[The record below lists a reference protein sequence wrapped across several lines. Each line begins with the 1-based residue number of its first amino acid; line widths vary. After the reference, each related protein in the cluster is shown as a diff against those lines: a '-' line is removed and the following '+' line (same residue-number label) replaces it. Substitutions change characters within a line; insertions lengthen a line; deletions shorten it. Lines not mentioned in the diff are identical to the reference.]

1 MNSLLQDLRY
11 GSRML
16 RKNPGFTIVALI
28 ALILGIASTTAIFS
42 VVDGVLLHPLP
53 YPDSDHILSVS
64 QTVRSTG
71 VSTQDSSPANYLDW
85 LSQNKVFSHMAAS
98 RGGQGNLTE
107 GDRPERVRMTVATA
121 SFFPLFGV
129 NPILGRTLLPT
140 DEKAGNAN
148 VVVLSYGLWERR
160 FGCDRSVIG
169 RDIKLNGEPH
179 TVVGV
184 MPPDFSPDDYG
195 ELWLPSPWG
204 VPANALR
211 PAEDPRA
218 SRSSNY
224 LDVWARLRP
233 GVTLEQARAEMN
245 AMMLRLEKQYPND
258 DMGVGIALTPLHEEM
273 VSGIR
278 PVLLVLVAAVASL
291 LLIGCANV
299 ANLPLARA
307 AGRAR
312 EISIRAALGAS
323 RFRLIR
329 QLLTESV
336 LLALLGG
343 ILGVLV
349 AAWAVPLLVA
359 LSPSDIRGFK
369 EIGLNRE
376 VLGFS
381 FLASVLTG
389 IIFGLIP
396 ALAVSSA
403 NPSASLGEGERGS
416 TSSRSRSR
424 SVLIATEVG
433 LSLVL
438 LIAAGLMVKSFS
450 KLTRVDPGFV
460 PERLL
465 IFDIGPSFTD
475 EARQTIFYQ
484 QVVARVQAVPGVE
497 RAAAV
502 SRLPLSGGNS
512 SRSFN
517 LPGSNTGYSSD
528 IRVGTPE
535 YFRTLG
541 IPLLQGRNFT
551 EHDTKNSLPVAIV
564 NEAFVR
570 ATFPGEDPIGKF
582 VVNFGPHNEKLEIV
596 GVVGNVRH
604 LALETAPRAELY
616 QPLGQASWPRMFVVV
631 RTLTSNPLTLVPAI
645 QDAVWSVD
653 KNVAPG
659 TARSMEGL
667 VARSLLKRK
676 FTMTLLTIFA
686 GLAVTLAAIGL
697 YGVMSYSVSQRTRE
711 IGIRMALGAQRA
723 EVLRLIVNQGM
734 RLTAIGVLLG
744 IIASLGLTRL
754 IANLLFGVSATDFA
768 TFLGLS
774 CLLLLVALL
783 ACWLPA
789 RRASGVDPMV
799 ALRAE

>member
-1 MNSLLQDLRY
+1 M
-11 GSRML
+11 
-16 RKNPGFTIVALI
+16 
-28 ALILGIASTTAIFS
+28 
-42 VVDGVLLHPLP
+42 
-53 YPDSDHILSVS
+53 
-64 QTVRSTG
+64 
-71 VSTQDSSPANYLDW
+71 
-85 LSQNKVFSHMAAS
+85 
-98 RGGQGNLTE
+98 
-107 GDRPERVRMTVATA
+107 
-121 SFFPLFGV
+121 

-160 FGCDRSVIG
+160 FGSDRNVIG

-184 MPPDFSPDDYG
+184 MPPNFSPDDYG

-211 PAEDPRA
+211 PAEDPRP

-224 LDVWARLRP
+224 LDVWARLKP
-233 GVTLEQARAEMN
+233 GVRLEQARTEMS
-245 AMMLRLEKQYPND
+245 AIMVRLEKQYPND
-258 DMGVGIALTPLHEEM
+258 DMGVGIALIPLHEEM

-299 ANLPLARA
+299 ANLQLARA
-307 AGRAR
+307 AGRAK

-323 RFRLIR
+323 RLRLIR
-329 QLLTESV
+329 QMLTESV
-336 LLALLGG
+336 LLSLLGG

-369 EIGLNRE
+369 EIGLNLN
-376 VLGFS
+376 VLVFS

-389 IIFGLIP
+389 ILFGLVP

-416 TSSRSRSR
+416 TASRSRSR
-424 SVLIATEVG
+424 SILIATEVG

-438 LIAAGLMVKSFS
+438 LIGAGLMVKSFS
-450 KLTRVDPGFV
+450 KLTRVDPGFI

-465 IFDIGPSFTD
+465 VFDIGPSFTD

-484 QVVARVQAVPGVE
+484 EVIARVQSVPGVE
-497 RAAAV
+497 RASAV
-502 SRLPLSGGNS
+502 SRLPLTGGNS

-517 LPGSNTGYSSD
+517 LPGSNTSYSSD

-551 EHDTKNSLPVAIV
+551 EHDTKNSAPVAIV
-564 NEAFVR
+564 NDAFVR
-570 ATFPGEDPIGKF
+570 ATFPGQDPIGKY

-604 LALETAPRAELY
+604 LALETTPRAELY
-616 QPLGQASWPRMFVVV
+616 QPLGQASWPRMFVAV
-631 RTLTSNPLTLVPAI
+631 RTLAPNPLTLVPAV
-645 QDAVWSVD
+645 QEAVWSVD

-659 TARSMEGL
+659 TARSMEEL

-723 EVLRLIVNQGM
+723 EVLKLIVKQGM
-734 RLTAIGVLLG
+734 KVTAIGVLLG

-754 IANLLFGVSATDFA
+754 IVNLLFGVSATDFT
-768 TFLGLS
+768 TFLALS
-774 CLLLLVALL
+774 VVLLSVALL

-799 ALRAE
+799 ALRSE

>member
-1 MNSLLQDLRY
+1 
-11 GSRML
+11 ML
-16 RKNPGFTIVALI
+16 RTNPGFTIVALI

-53 YPDSDHILSVS
+53 YPDSEHILSVS
-64 QTVRSTG
+64 QTVRSSG
-71 VSTQDSSPANYLDW
+71 LSTQDSSPANYLDW
-85 LSQNKVFSHMAAS
+85 AAQNNVFSQIAAS
-98 RGGQGNLTE
+98 RGTQGNLTE

-129 NPILGRTLLPT
+129 NPTLGRTFLPT
-140 DEKAGNAN
+140 DEKAGSAN
-148 VVVLSYGLWERR
+148 VVVLSHGLWERR
-160 FGCDRSVIG
+160 FGADRSVIG
-169 RDIKLNGEPH
+169 REIKLNGEPH

-184 MPPDFSPDDYG
+184 MPPNFSPDDYG

-211 PAEDPRA
+211 PTEDPRS
-218 SRSSNY
+218 SRGSNY
-224 LDVWARLRP
+224 LDVWARLKP
-233 GVTLEQARAEMN
+233 GVSLEQARSEMN
-245 AMMLRLEKQYPND
+245 AIMLRLENQYPND
-258 DMGVGIALTPLHEEM
+258 NMGVGIALTSLHEER

-278 PVLLVLVAAVASL
+278 PVLLVLVAAVSSL

-299 ANLPLARA
+299 ANLQLARA
-307 AGRAR
+307 AGRAK

-323 RFRLIR
+323 RWRLIR
-329 QLLTESV
+329 QMLTESV

-343 ILGVLV
+343 TLGVLV

-369 EIGLNRE
+369 EIGLNLN
-376 VLGFS
+376 VLTFS

-389 IIFGLIP
+389 VLFGLVP

-403 NPSASLGEGERGS
+403 SPSASLGEGERGS

-424 SVLIATEVG
+424 SILIATEVG

-438 LIAAGLMVKSFS
+438 LIGAGLLVKSFS
-450 KLTRVDPGFV
+450 KLTHVDPGFV

-465 IFDIGPSFTD
+465 IFDVGPSFTD

-484 QVVARVQAVPGVE
+484 QILARVQAVPGVE
-497 RAAAV
+497 HAAAV

-512 SRSFN
+512 TRSFN
-517 LPGSNTGYSSD
+517 LPGDNTNYTSD

-535 YFRTLG
+535 YFQTLG
-541 IPLLQGRNFT
+541 IPLLRGRNFT
-551 EHDTKNSLPVAIV
+551 EHDTKNSALVAIV
-564 NEAFVR
+564 NDAFVR
-570 ATFPGEDPIGKF
+570 ATFPGQDPIGKY
-582 VVNFGPHNEKLEIV
+582 VVNYGPKNEKLEIV

-616 QPLGQASWPRMFVVV
+616 QPLGQASWPRMFVAV
-631 RTLTSNPLTLVPAI
+631 RTLTPNPLTLVPAI
-645 QDAVWSVD
+645 QEAVWSVD

-667 VARSLLKRK
+667 ISRSLLQRK

-723 EVLRLIVNQGM
+723 EVLKLIVKQGM
-734 RLTAIGVLLG
+734 TVTAIGVLLG
-744 IIASLGLTRL
+744 IVASLGLTRL

-768 TFLGLS
+768 TFLALS
-774 CLLLLVALL
+774 SVLLSVALL

>member
-1 MNSLLQDLRY
+1 
-11 GSRML
+11 
-16 RKNPGFTIVALI
+16 
-28 ALILGIASTTAIFS
+28 
-42 VVDGVLLHPLP
+42 
-53 YPDSDHILSVS
+53 
-64 QTVRSTG
+64 
-71 VSTQDSSPANYLDW
+71 
-85 LSQNKVFSHMAAS
+85 MAAS
-98 RGGQGNLTE
+98 RGAQGNLTE
-107 GDRPERVRMTVATA
+107 GDRPERVRMTVTTA

-160 FGCDRSVIG
+160 FGSDRNVIG
-169 RDIKLNGEPH
+169 REIKLNGEPH

-184 MPPDFSPDDYG
+184 MPANFSPDDYG

-211 PAEDPRA
+211 PTEDPRPV
-218 SRSSNY
+218 RSSNY
-224 LDVWARLRP
+224 LDVWARLKP
-233 GVTLEQARAEMN
+233 GVSLDQARAEMN
-245 AMMLRLEKQYPND
+245 AMMLRFETQYPND
-258 DMGVGIALTPLHEEM
+258 DMGVGIALTPMHEEM
-273 VSGIR
+273 VGGIR
-278 PVLLVLVAAVASL
+278 PILLVLVAAVASL

-299 ANLPLARA
+299 ANLQLARA
-307 AGRAR
+307 AGRAK

-323 RFRLIR
+323 RLRLIR
-329 QLLTESV
+329 QMLTESV
-336 LLALLGG
+336 LLALIGG
-343 ILGVLV
+343 ILGVVV
-349 AAWAVPLLVA
+349 AAWAVPLLVS
-359 LSPSDIRGFK
+359 LSPADIRGFK

-376 VLGFS
+376 VLAFS

-389 IIFGLIP
+389 IVFGLVP
-396 ALAVSSA
+396 AWAVSSA
-403 NPSASLGEGERGS
+403 SPNESLGEGERGS
-416 TSSRSRSR
+416 TSSRSRTR
-424 SVLIATEVG
+424 SILIAAEVA

-438 LIAAGLMVKSFS
+438 LIGAGLMAKSFS
-450 KLTRVDPGFV
+450 KLTRVDPGFT

-465 IFDIGPSFTD
+465 IFDVGPSFTD

-484 QVVARVQAVPGVE
+484 QILDRLQSVPGVE

-517 LPGSNTGYSSD
+517 LPGTTTGYSSD
-528 IRVGTPE
+528 IRVATPE

-551 EHDTKNSLPVAIV
+551 DHDAKGSAPVAIV
-564 NEAFVR
+564 NEAFAR
-570 ATFPGEDPIGKF
+570 ATFPGQDPIGKYI
-582 VVNFGPHNEKLEIV
+582 VNFGPRNEKLEIV

-616 QPLGQASWPRMFVVV
+616 QPLGQASWPRMFFAV
-631 RTLTSNPLTLVPAI
+631 RTLTPNPLTLVPAI
-645 QDAVWSVD
+645 QDAIWSVD

-659 TARSMEGL
+659 IARSMEML

-676 FTMTLLTIFA
+676 FTMTLLAIFA

-723 EVLRLIVNQGM
+723 QVLKLIVKQGM
-734 RLTAIGVLLG
+734 KLTAIGVLLG
-744 IIASLGLTRL
+744 IGASLGLTRL
-754 IANLLFGVSATDFA
+754 IANLLFGVSATDLA
-768 TFLGLS
+768 TFGALS
-774 CLLLLVALL
+774 VLLLSVALL
-783 ACWLPA
+783 ACWWPA